1 MSNGLN
7 AEKIAMLASSGNFVP
22 VLTGE
27 SMEGLE
33 VWLEVLFAHRAS
45 AVLMRLAENPRTPRK
60 LLESLANQSD
70 CEIRIAVAEN
80 PTCPTDILMQL
91 AEDEDADV
99 RYSIAENHNVPIEV
113 LLKLSEDENPYV
125 GCRANRTLVRLQG
138 SKVLSF
144 PVMARAEQRVSC

>member
-7 AEKIAMLASSGNFVP
+7 AEKIALLASSSNFVP

-45 AVLMRLAENPRTPRK
+45 AILMRLAENPRTPRK
-60 LLESLANQSD
+60 LLESLANQADS
-70 CEIRIAVAEN
+70 EIRTAVAEN
-80 PTCPTDILMQL
+80 PNCPLDILMQL

-99 RYSIAENHNVPIEV
+99 RYSIAENHNVPMDV
-113 LLKLSEDENPYV
+113 LLKLSEDDNPYV

-144 PVMARAEQRVSC
+144 PIGVRTDQRVSC